1 MTNLTT
7 GRTANSLAVSS
18 APTGGQTSNINIAE
32 FGLTIEINSSFS
44 TAADITVNNSFQVS
58 GSASN
63 QVDLALRIGTGV
75 SAVDEISI
83 ELERVRVATMST
95 DLQHDDLLTVNSAAD
110 TVLSITAAQDFIG
123 GFENK
128 LSAGMQ
134 RINRA
139 VEGLD
144 NTISN
149 YEAANARLIDIA
161 NSAVQEL
168 LHDVIAENVNFVL
181 SSSDD
186 VSELLS
192 RLSESDKAAMLAGDL
207 SKLANALSSDAET

>member
-1 MTNLTT
+1 
-7 GRTANSLAVSS
+7 
-18 APTGGQTSNINIAE
+18 
-32 FGLTIEINSSFS
+32 
-44 TAADITVNNSFQVS
+44 
-58 GSASN
+58 
-63 QVDLALRIGTGV
+63 
-75 SAVDEISI
+75 
-83 ELERVRVATMST
+83 MST
-95 DLQHDDLLTVNSAAD
+95 DLQHDDLLMVDSAAD

-123 GFENK
+123 GFDNK

-168 LHDVIAENVNFVL
+168 LHDVIAEHVNSVL